1 MNWDRYDSNITYLC
15 HFLHVVYHQIT
26 GTLFST
32 TRSWNEFS
40 LLYCSDFR
48 NFAINYNLSTQ
59 MSFKWWYDPRN
70 GFQSHWNINL
80 DTKIIIVLQLEPN
93 LWQIEINVKMAAI
106 FDAILDL
113 KNAKPVVTSHPAWIS
128 SQRYSPTKYAK
139 NSLLPNIARFRW

>member
-1 MNWDRYDSNITYLC
+1 
-15 HFLHVVYHQIT
+15 
-26 GTLFST
+26 
-32 TRSWNEFS
+32 
-40 LLYCSDFR
+40 
-48 NFAINYNLSTQ
+48 

-139 NSLLPNIARFRW
+139 NSLLPNQVEDCCRSEDALRSKGVLTTKDAILTSKDEN